1 MVSRTSVHS
10 ELWPDDPWR
19 RVIHGV
25 GAAVG
30 TGTIVALTFQFFGQ
44 GPSPVEDLMAFV
56 GSLGLLGGIA
66 LAGAVPHVL
75 GSLAMR
81 AAHQP
86 AWVGGGWM
94 LACVGDLGSRAYIL
108 GGFMD
113 DPLALIGLITFPIGW
128 AVFVVG
134 GLAAEYGLRWRRA
147 PKNAVSKGRAGAVG
161 GAALVGAIGI
171 GAQLVGWATL
181 SLLLWCVAVAGG
193 GLGALAGGST
203 SP

>member
-1 MVSRTSVHS
+1 MASRTYVYS

-19 RVIHGV
+19 RLIH
-25 GAAVG
+25 AVG
-30 TGTIVALTFQFFGQ
+30 GVVGIGTVVVLAFQFFGQ
-44 GPSPVEDLMAFV
+44 GPSPVEDLMTLV
-56 GSLGLLGGIA
+56 GSLGLLGVLL

-75 GSLAMR
+75 GSLAVR
-81 AAHQP
+81 AVRRS
-86 AWVGGGWM
+86 AWVGVGWG
-94 LACVGDLGSRAYIL
+94 LACVGDLATRAYIL

-134 GLAAEYGLRWRRA
+134 GLGAAYGNRRWRDA
-147 PKNAVSKGRAGAVG
+147 KEAVSNGWMGVVM
-161 GAALVGAIGI
+161 GAALVGAVGV

-203 SP
+203 PS